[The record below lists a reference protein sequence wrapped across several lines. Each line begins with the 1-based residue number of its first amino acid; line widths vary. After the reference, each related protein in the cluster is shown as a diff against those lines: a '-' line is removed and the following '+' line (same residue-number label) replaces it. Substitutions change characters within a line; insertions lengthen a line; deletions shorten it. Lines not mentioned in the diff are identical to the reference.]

1 MDLDFTKSDQEFR
14 EEVRDFIS
22 NNFSQP
28 NASGQNIE
36 KYHEVTSDQMKEG
49 ILEWHKTYIKKVG
62 LHHIGPRS
70 TEE

>member
-36 KYHEVTSDQMKEG
+36 K
-49 ILEWHKTYIKKVG
+49 
-62 LHHIGPRS
+62 
-70 TEE
+70 